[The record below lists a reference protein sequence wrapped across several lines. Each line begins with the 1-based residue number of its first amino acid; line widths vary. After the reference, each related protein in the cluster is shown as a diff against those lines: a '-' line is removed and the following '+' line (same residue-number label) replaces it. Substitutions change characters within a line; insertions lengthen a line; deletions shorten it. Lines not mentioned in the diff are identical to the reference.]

1 MAAVFKAISDP
12 IRREILEDLARQP
25 MAVHEIAGQYLVS
38 RPAISRHLSIMRD
51 AGLIDRR
58 KAGKENVY
66 YLNTEPLS
74 DVRSWLDQFWVEKI
88 SKLKELAEGEAR

>member
-1 MAAVFKAISDP
+1 MPAVFKAISDP
-12 IRREILEDLARQP
+12 MRREILEDLAERP

-58 KAGKENVY
+58 KSGKENVY

-74 DVRSWLDQFWVEKI
+74 DVRTWLDQFWVEKM
-88 SKLKELAEGEAR
+88 SKLKELAEGEA